1 MKGIGSKQPESNRSA
16 LGLTGSK
23 QSESDGIGLI
33 RMGAMRTQIGL
44 KMTGLLQF
52 GAIALVF
59 LCGMLSITMF
69 AQEPPETE
77 EPQGPPPVMI
87 RSSLSAESGIYVG
100 QKVRLYV
107 EVLTNTW
114 FAKAPQFP
122 ELRMPHAI
130 CLELSQFG
138 VNFSER
144 IEGQTY
150 AAQRKEYVIYPQRA
164 LRYSV
169 PSLTVNI
176 TYARPGEEHGEI
188 TLNSPP
194 QEFEARAPKEAE
206 GVDYFVTTP
215 RLRVEEEYDRSFDDI
230 KVGDSL
236 MRTISMIADD
246 SVGMLLPPLNF
257 GVTEGLSVYPASPR
271 MEDESNRGVNI
282 GKRFESVTYVM
293 EKEGDY
299 RLPEIV
305 IHWFDPQNEKLH
317 TETLPAVEFAVAA
330 NPELEEEMLA
340 FLEEEEAETKE
351 ELTASTKKP
360 LDIKNIVYFILAFLL
375 LIAALVI
382 FIIPYLKR
390 FLAWWKRRRS
400 IRAESEKAYFKRLH
414 KSCKKDDPREI
425 MKSLLNW
432 LDKVYPGPGAAT
444 VDEFASRSGDLE
456 LQVVTAGLK
465 NELYGKFDS
474 DESQEKWSGRDFYRT
489 ISQARK
495 NLIKKT
501 KLVAKT
507 SGLQPLNP

>member
-1 MKGIGSKQPESNRSA
+1 MRMESNGIT
-16 LGLTGSK
+16 LGPSGLRRG
-23 QSESDGIGLI
+23 ESNVIERI
-33 RMGAMRTQIGL
+33 RMGAMRIQIGL
-44 KMTGLLQF
+44 KMKRLLQV
-52 GAIALVF
+52 GPIALIL
-59 LCGMLSITMF
+59 LCGILSITIF
-69 AQEPPETE
+69 AQETSESE

-87 RSSLSAESGIYVG
+87 RSNLSAEPGIYVG

-107 EVLTNTW
+107 EVLTDTW

-144 IEGQTY
+144 IEGETY

-164 LRYSV
+164 LRYSI

-194 QEFEARAPKEAE
+194 QEFEARVPKEAE

-215 RLRVEEEYDRSFDDI
+215 RLRVQEEYDRSFDDI

-257 GVTEGLSVYPASPR
+257 GVIEGLSVYPASPR

-340 FLEEEEAETKE
+340 FLEEEETEAEE
-351 ELTASTKKP
+351 EIAATKKRP
-360 LDIKNIVYFILAFLL
+360 LDIKNILYLGLALSLL
-375 LIAALVI
+375 AAAIMI
-382 FIIPYLKR
+382 FIVPYLKR
-390 FLAWWKRRRS
+390 FFFWGQRRRS
-400 IRAESEKAYFKRLH
+400 IQAESEKAYFKRFQ
-414 KSCKKDDPREI
+414 KSCKKGDSKEVLQR
-425 MKSLLNW
+425 LLDW

-456 LQVVTAGLK
+456 LQALTAGLK
-465 NELYGKFDS
+465 SELYGRFDS

-489 ISQARK
+489 ISQVRK

-501 KLVAKT
+501 KFVAKT
-507 SGLQPLNP
+507 SRLQPLNP